1 MFWLCLLRFNFI
13 DINENILAYS
23 VKCALFVFEITLS
36 DLQFSHVDSSY
47 DKSHCSA
54 I

>member
-13 DINENILAYS
+13 DINKNILAYA
-23 VKCALFVFEITLS
+23 VKCVLFVFEITLS

-47 DKSHCSA
+47 DKSHRSA